1 MQANDMLFSRAG
13 ECSGDPICKL
23 GDYTA
28 GAKRCGSRE
37 GSRGLVC
44 GPEALKPFLFKGL
57 GASDEVKIFSCGS
70 GILPRGYRG
79 WKPLPQRWHFIR
91 DRMAPRTIPSF
102 PCAFRGGQAGARDT
116 KPKPGSKPDS
126 LQQGVESGVSQL
138 VSAALAGW
146 WMRG

>member
-1 MQANDMLFSRAG
+1 MLFSRAG

-79 WKPLPQRWHFIR
+79 WKPLPQRWQFIR
-91 DRMAPRTIPSF
+91 DRMASRTIPGF
-102 PCAFRGGQAGARDT
+102 LCAFRGG
-116 KPKPGSKPDS
+116 
-126 LQQGVESGVSQL
+126 
-138 VSAALAGW
+138 LAGV
-146 WMRG
+146 RRHETETRIETRQPPAGDRIGRVAAGFGCDGGLDAVLEV